1 MMDGDTRDDEPP
13 TYVNAKQYQ
22 RILKRRLARAK
33 LETLWKVSERKG
45 YLHESRH
52 KHACRRKRGPG
63 GRFLTKA
70 ELAALN
76 DGQSESSEKQA
87 ATAMLHVRQ
96 GRVDDTFIDDIVRRD
111 DLGENAA
118 AAA

>member
-1 MMDGDTRDDEPP
+1 MMMDADSRVDDEPP

-22 RILKRRLARAK
+22 RILKRRQARAK

-70 ELAALN
+70 ELAALK
-76 DGQSESSEKQA
+76 DGPNTESSENEA

-96 GRVDDTFIDDIVRRD
+96 GRVDDAFIDDIRRD
-111 DLGENAA
+111 DLPDLP
-118 AAA
+118 